1 MMNRWTPAEAASLR
15 AAQIR
20 QVTDRPSRRRSSVE
34 GRGAYVGASARIE
47 LRNATVES
55 AGLSFTGIASVT
67 ERGYS
72 MWDAFGEYEEIVSRD
87 AFGDTLQRDGLD
99 VPLVIGH
106 DQLRRIARTTNDTLQ
121 LAQGPDGL
129 EVRASLDPDD
139 PDVQYAQTKMRQ
151 GLLDEMSFGFR
162 IDSGSWS
169 PDYTQYRIQAVDLHR
184 GDVSIVGWGAN
195 PYTTGGIRSETGED
209 TARRLQKLRLAR
221 LDDVLAS

>member
-1 MMNRWTPAEAASLR
+1 MNRTRVEAAEQR
-15 AAQIR
+15 GQQIR

-47 LRNATVES
+47 LRVTAVES
-55 AGLSFTGIASVT
+55 TGLTFTGIASVT

-87 AFGDTLQRDGLD
+87 AFGETLQRDGLD

-121 LAQGPDGL
+121 LAQGTDGL
-129 EVRASLDPDD
+129 EVRASLDADD
-139 PDVQYAQTKMRQ
+139 SDVQYVQMKMRQ

-195 PYTTGGIRSETGED
+195 PYTSGAIRADSRLERLRA
-209 TARRLQKLRLAR
+209 ARIEAILA
-221 LDDVLAS
+221 AS

>member
-1 MMNRWTPAEAASLR
+1 MNITRVQAAEQR

-87 AFGDTLQRDGLD
+87 AFGETLQRDGLD

>member
-1 MMNRWTPAEAASLR
+1 MNRTRVEAAEQR
-15 AAQIR
+15 GQQIR

-47 LRNATVES
+47 LRATAVES
-55 AGLSFTGIASVT
+55 TGLTFTGIASVT

-87 AFGDTLQRDGLD
+87 AFGETLQRDGLD

-121 LAQGPDGL
+121 LAQGTDGL

-139 PDVQYAQTKMRQ
+139 PDVQYVQTKMRQ

-195 PYTTGGIRSETGED
+195 PYTSGAIRADSRLERLRA
-209 TARRLQKLRLAR
+209 ARIEAILA
-221 LDDVLAS
+221 AS

>member
-1 MMNRWTPAEAASLR
+1 MNTNRVEAAELR

-34 GRGAYVGASARIE
+34 SRGAYVGASARID
-47 LRNATVES
+47 LRAATVES
-55 AGLSFTGIASVT
+55 TGLTFTGIASVT

-87 AFGDTLQRDGLD
+87 AFAETLQRDGLD

-121 LAQGPDGL
+121 LAQGSDGL
-129 EVRASLDPDD
+129 EVRASLDGDD
-139 PDVQYAQTKMRQ
+139 PDVQYVQTKMRQ

-195 PYTTGGIRSETGED
+195 PYTTGGIRSDTGED

-221 LDDVLAS
+221 LDDVLTS